1 MYYPVVP
8 GGESA
13 FVLTMYLLKVTTS
26 LPLQILPRYTYVVM
40 HKYMSMTA
48 WCASTKSTSSSII
61 KLRVMPTEK
70 NSQTGFEMLSMALFV
85 TVLILLKFCY
95 CIFLKSFLVIS
106 VYNS

>member
-1 MYYPVVP
+1 
-8 GGESA
+8 
-13 FVLTMYLLKVTTS
+13 
-26 LPLQILPRYTYVVM
+26 
-40 HKYMSMTA
+40 
-48 WCASTKSTSSSII
+48 
-61 KLRVMPTEK
+61 MPTEE